1 MNEVWAGT
9 PLNVAAKLSSV
20 AGRNQVVMSG
30 RAFDE
35 YGRGPRLRR
44 RALLRSCGCDGPVR
58 GRGLDLPLGGN
69 DGPVD
74 QGAGSGP
81 IGFGLRQYPP
91 VDEELVPNPRA
102 GVL

>member
-20 AGRNQVVMSG
+20 AGQNQVVMSE

-35 YGRGPRLRR
+35 YLRGPRLRR

-58 GRGLDLPLGGN
+58 GRGLDMPLGEAKDLWNKERAPGRLN
-69 DGPVD
+69 RS
-74 QGAGSGP
+74 QGEM
-81 IGFGLRQYPP
+81 RR
-91 VDEELVPNPRA
+91 VMR
-102 GVL
+102 